1 MADKNSAFPAL
12 NPTYNDNYCKSEQ
25 RSNSILNLTSACMEN
40 GFCVDNL
47 YAVNTGE
54 KKWERRTDVHTQ
66 QRSWIAFQV
75 MENWRYPRKKWGF
88 GVSLR
93 SSHCCVRTEGL
104 AVAVLR
110 SSRQHMILFWS
121 PKSHTS
127 KLDTY
132 FLSLSFFPLHPKI
145 VEVPVT
151 KTGLTGVFNLK
162 IQPSTC
168 STSSPQ
174 QASMC

>member
-88 GVSLR
+88 MSL
-93 SSHCCVRTEGL
+93 
-104 AVAVLR
+104 
-110 SSRQHMILFWS
+110 
-121 PKSHTS
+121 
-127 KLDTY
+127 
-132 FLSLSFFPLHPKI
+132 FPL
-145 VEVPVT
+145 VGRSEVLFVYRPFFLIT
-151 KTGLTGVFNLK
+151 
-162 IQPSTC
+162 
-168 STSSPQ
+168 
-174 QASMC
+174 